1 MNNKAMLFILR
12 RLAEIIPIVA
22 VCAGVICLSIGLSFA
37 ARPGTVQDISSHT
50 TASERFPCAGAE
62 YLNEIYY
69 TQVFSWIPERQNGLN
84 LPWGAL
90 CYTLPDEMYAIRYNL
105 YSVAP
110 PLSVWF

>member
-1 MNNKAMLFILR
+1 MKSKTMLFILR
-12 RLAEIIPIVA
+12 RLAEIVPVIA

-37 ARPGTVQDISSHT
+37 ARTGTVRDISSHT
-50 TASERFPCAGAE
+50 TASEGFPCAGAE
-62 YLNEIYY
+62 YIYY
-69 TQVFSWIPERQNGLN
+69 TQVFSRMPERQNGLY

-90 CYTLPDEMYAIRYNL
+90 CYTLPDEVYAMDRYNF